1 MKLKYT
7 EVKPFRQQQLVL
19 QNNCC
24 ALCSETVSA
33 EEAVLDH
40 CHLTGVLRG
49 VLHRGCNSLL
59 GKIENNMSR
68 SRVDIGRL
76 AKISKNLIKYLTA
89 DAVSEFLHPSF
100 KIKERTMKAA
110 GRGKGRGKGRP
121 PKR

>member
-7 EVKPFRQQQLVL
+7 EVKTFREQQWVKQDH
-19 QNNCC
+19 CC
-24 ALCSETVSA
+24 ALCEQAVDP

-40 CHLTGVLRG
+40 CHKTGALRG

-59 GKIENNMSR
+59 GRIENAMPR

-76 AKISKNLIKYLTA
+76 ANISKNLIKYLTA
-89 DAVSEFLHPSF
+89 DAVSEYLHPTF
-100 KIKERTMKAA
+100 KLKETAMPGMGR
-110 GRGKGRGKGRP
+110 GRGKKP